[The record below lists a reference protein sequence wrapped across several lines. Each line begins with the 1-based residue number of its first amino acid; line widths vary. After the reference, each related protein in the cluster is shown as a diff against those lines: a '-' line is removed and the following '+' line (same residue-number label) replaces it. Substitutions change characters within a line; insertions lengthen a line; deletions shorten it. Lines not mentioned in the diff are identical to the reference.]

1 VITRCAEA
9 EGFHDKSSTAAL
21 GLSDPGSTSALTCRS
36 PVAKVHTIVNFG
48 GCTDDL
54 DSVFTALANH
64 HRRQILDLLALQ
76 PASIQQLARR
86 IGISLTA
93 IHRHIRV
100 LEDASLIRRKKSGRV
115 NFLALNRATMLRV
128 QEWAQQ
134 YHAYWGKKG
143 TDEKVHLP
151 VQGLRHA
158 DT

>member
-1 VITRCAEA
+1 
-9 EGFHDKSSTAAL
+9 
-21 GLSDPGSTSALTCRS
+21 
-36 PVAKVHTIVNFG
+36 VNFE
-48 GCTDDL
+48 GCIDDL
-54 DSVFTALANH
+54 DSVFTALANQ

-134 YHAYWGKKG
+134 YHAYWG
-143 TDEKVHLP
+143 TDDETLENYVRAIEGAERPPTESEEKEGH
-151 VQGLRHA
+151 R
-158 DT
+158 

>member
-1 VITRCAEA
+1 
-9 EGFHDKSSTAAL
+9 
-21 GLSDPGSTSALTCRS
+21 
-36 PVAKVHTIVNFG
+36 VNFEG
-48 GCTDDL
+48 TDDL
-54 DSVFTALANH
+54 DSVFTALANQ

-134 YHAYWGKKG
+134 YRAYWG
-143 TDEKVHLP
+143 TDDETLENYVRAIEGAERPPTESEEKEGH
-151 VQGLRHA
+151 R
-158 DT
+158 